1 VAGNIMIADYL
12 HLLRLRLQRSADRED
27 QIAEVQD
34 HLRTSA
40 DLLIEQGA
48 SREEAERRSV
58 ERFGDARLIGGAF
71 NSSKTGGIAAP
82 SRATRVAGNAA
93 LFAGSA
99 FAICA
104 VVEVY
109 LALNNWNRPHLAL
122 LRLWLLA
129 VAYWCLPVVMYGVL
143 ARSAAARNARGLLG
157 VVATVAAVL
166 VLSPFPLLFYATY
179 RSPVVFRLWHPAS
192 LLLLLAVSLALRSW
206 HQNGLGRPRWC
217 TWLIITS
224 LAATAVTPWVERWAP
239 PGQTFQWFLTLNT
252 APQFGL
258 GVAVGMIGWVL
269 HREPLA
275 HVLLAAYPQL
285 SGDVVDGAAG

>member
-12 HLLRLRLQRSADRED
+12 DLLRLRLQRSGDRED

-34 HLRTSA
+34 HLRTNA

-82 SRATRVAGNAA
+82 SRATRVAGNAT

-99 FAICA
+99 FAVCA

-109 LALNNWNRPHLAL
+109 LALNNWNRPHLDL

-157 VVATVAAVL
+157 VAATVAAVL
-166 VLSPFPLLFYATY
+166 VLSPLPFLFYAAHN
-179 RSPVVFRLWHPAS
+179 RAVFRLWHPAS

-217 TWLIITS
+217 TWLIIAS

-239 PGQTFQWFLTLNT
+239 PGQTFQWFLTLST

-258 GVAVGMIGWVL
+258 GVAVGVIGWVL
-269 HREPLA
+269 HREPPA
-275 HVLLAAYPQL
+275 DVLLAAYPQL
-285 SGDVVDGAAG
+285 SGDVVGGAAG